1 MTDDHDHLNDDA
13 FDAFDSEL
21 TAMFAEVAPPAEDP
35 VFVEHVT
42 KRLANPD
49 RVRFLALGGAGATG
63 SAVAG
68 SQLENLVGLIPA
80 DQVNG
85 VLGQALGFFGPEAI
99 VTALFGLMAL
109 GFAWVLPGV
118 RSYI

>member
-1 MTDDHDHLNDDA
+1 MTDEHDHLNDDA
-13 FDAFDSEL
+13 FDAEL
-21 TAMFAEVAPPAEDP
+21 TAMFAEVAPPQEDP
-35 VFVEHVT
+35 VFVEHVS

-49 RVRFLALGGAGATG
+49 RTRFLALGGAGATG

-68 SQLENLVGLIPA
+68 SQLENLVSLVPS
-80 DQVNG
+80 DQVTG
-85 VLGQALGFFGPEAI
+85 VLGQALSFMGPEAL
-99 VTALFGLMAL
+99 VTAMFGLVAL

>member
-1 MTDDHDHLNDDA
+1 MTDEHDHLNDDA
-13 FDAFDSEL
+13 FDADL

-35 VFVEHVT
+35 VFVEHVS

-49 RVRFLALGGAGATG
+49 RMRFLALGGAGATG

-68 SQLENLVGLIPA
+68 SQLENLVSLAPV

-85 VLGQALGFFGPEAI
+85 VMGQALSFFGPEAL
-99 VTALFGLMAL
+99 VTAILALVAL

>member
-13 FDAFDSEL
+13 FDAFDAEL

-42 KRLANPD
+42 KRLTNPD

-85 VLGQALGFFGPEAI
+85 EAI

>member
-1 MTDDHDHLNDDA
+1 MTDEFDPMTDDA
-13 FDAFDSEL
+13 FDAEL

-42 KRLANPD
+42 KRLNSPD
-49 RVRFLALGGAGATG
+49 RMRFLALGGAGATG

-80 DQVNG
+80 DQVHG